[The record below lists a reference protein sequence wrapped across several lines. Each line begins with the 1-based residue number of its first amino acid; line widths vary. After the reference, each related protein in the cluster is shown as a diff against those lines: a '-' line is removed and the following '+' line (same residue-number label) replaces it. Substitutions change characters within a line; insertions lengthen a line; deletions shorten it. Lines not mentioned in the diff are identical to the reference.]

1 MSLVI
6 LNIPINAYQE
16 KVNIMFSSIIDLV
29 KKAPLTSFVLFYGF
43 IPTIF
48 LGLTIIF
55 IMLHIGAI
63 CPTTILDL
71 LFDDSES
78 SYYKITF
85 QFIDVGQDFIGSFI
99 DIMFNLLDKTLD
111 ALLGDDRD
119 FLNSFDFNNNDCPDI
134 EFPIEP
140 LEDLKNT
147 ETETTK

>member
-1 MSLVI
+1 
-6 LNIPINAYQE
+6 
-16 KVNIMFSSIIDLV
+16 MFSSIIDLARKV
-29 KKAPLTSFVLFYGF
+29 PITSFILFYSF

-71 LFDDSES
+71 LFDDNKSV
-78 SYYKITF
+78 YYNITF
-85 QFIDVGQDFIGSFI
+85 QFIDVGQNFIGSFI

-111 ALLGDDRD
+111 ALLEDDRK

-134 EFPIEP
+134 EFPIET
-140 LEDLKNT
+140 LKNT
-147 ETETTK
+147 ENETIK